1 MAWLVH
7 VSGPADRQILRVD
20 LWWRKNRQKAPDL
33 FTQQIGWAIGFL
45 SETPLLG
52 SPVIM
57 GRRHLRRLLM
67 RKTSYYVYYDV
78 NEQAGSV
85 EIRAVWH
92 ASRGKTPRL

>member
-1 MAWLVH
+1 MAWLVKG
-7 VSGPADRQILRVD
+7 SGPADRQIQRID
-20 LWWRKNRQKAPDL
+20 LWWRNNRAKAPDL

-52 SPVIM
+52 SPVVT
-57 GRRHLRRLLM
+57 GKRHVRRLLM
-67 RKTSYYVYYDV
+67 RKTSYYIYYDV
-78 NEQAGSV
+78 NEPTGCV